1 MFCPVT
7 SAVKGRAPVFAAT
20 VAAAAVDV
28 LRRHAAATGVGV
40 NAWRVMP
47 DPVHLIPG
55 ASAPCDIVTFVGQF
69 KHLAQ
74 REAGR
79 RAIKGAFGQTSSWD
93 HVLRGMSDSRR
104 SSSTS

>member
-1 MFCPVT
+1 MFCPIT
-7 SAVKGRAPVFAAT
+7 SAAKGRAPVFVGPA
-20 VAAAAVDV
+20 VAAAALDV

-79 RAIKGAFGQTSSWD
+79 RAR
-93 HVLRGMSDSRR
+93 VR
-104 SSSTS
+104 SGRPAPGTTFFAA